1 MKRRRAQKAREAAQT
16 SPETRN
22 DENQQQQQQQP
33 DLTELSKDLP
43 SGWQVLNFWCK
54 SFIYICVLF
63 CASKAVYLYP
73 QKKCNKFVF
82 GPF

>member
-1 MKRRRAQKAREAAQT
+1 MKRRRAQKASEAAQT

-22 DENQQQQQQQP
+22 DEIQRQQQQP

-54 SFIYICVLF
+54 SFIYIYVLF

-73 QKKCNKFVF
+73 QKEKK
-82 GPF
+82 